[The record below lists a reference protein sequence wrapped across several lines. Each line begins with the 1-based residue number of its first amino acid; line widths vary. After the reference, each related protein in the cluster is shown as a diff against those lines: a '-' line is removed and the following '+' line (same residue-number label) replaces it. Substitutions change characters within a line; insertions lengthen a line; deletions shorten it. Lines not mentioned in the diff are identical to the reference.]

1 MLKSF
6 KDSFLDLG
14 DGVLGPIYPRH
25 CPICDELLPVI
36 EIKDG
41 KLRTGRLIHE
51 DCACKI
57 RYVRGATCMKCG
69 KPLSSHEREQEY
81 CADCRKIRHVFDR
94 GFSVFDYRSI
104 SGSIY
109 KFKYMG
115 RQEYAWFYGKAVKR
129 RFGKE
134 LTSLGIDAIIPVPM
148 YRAKEIKRGYNQA
161 NLLAEVVGRELGIP
175 VYKNV
180 IKRNKNTLPMKKLDA
195 RGRRNNLKKAFNI
208 ARNDVKFKCI
218 LIIDDIYTTGSTID
232 EIAHKFR
239 IAGVNRIYFLTL
251 AIGQTT

>member
-1 MLKSF
+1 MLQSYKNNVLRL
-6 KDSFLDLG
+6 KDKVLD
-14 DGVLGPIYPRH
+14 VVYPGH
-25 CPICDELLPVI
+25 CPICDELLPYV
-36 EIKDG
+36 ETTDG
-41 KLRTGRLIHE
+41 SISFGRMIHR
-51 DCACKI
+51 DCAKKI
-57 RYVRGATCMKCG
+57 RYVRGNTCMKCG
-69 KPLSSHEREQEY
+69 KPLPGSEQEREY
-81 CADCRKIRHVFDR
+81 CRDCAKTRHVFDR

-115 RQEYAWFYGKAVKR
+115 RQEYARFYGKATGR
-129 RFGKE
+129 LLGKE
-134 LTSLGIDAIIPVPM
+134 LRRLGIDAIIPVPM
-148 YRAKEIKRGYNQA
+148 YKPKQIKRGYNQA
-161 NLLAEVVGRELGIP
+161 DVYAKSVGRELGIP

-232 EIAHKFR
+232 EIAHEFR
-239 IAGVNRIYFLTL
+239 IAGVEKIYFLTL

>member
-1 MLKSF
+1 MFKSF
-6 KDSFLDLG
+6 SDSFLDLG
-14 DGVLGPIYPRH
+14 DGVLGSIYPRH
-25 CPICDELLPVI
+25 CPICDKLLPVV
-36 EIKDG
+36 EIKNG
-41 KLRTGRLIHE
+41 KLRSGRLIHE
-51 DCACKI
+51 ACAQKI

-69 KPLSSHEREQEY
+69 KLLASSESEQEY
-81 CADCRKIRHVFDR
+81 CGDCRRIRHVFDR

-115 RQEYAWFYGKAVKR
+115 RQEYASFYGKAVQR
-129 RFGKE
+129 HLGKE
-134 LTSLGIDAIIPVPM
+134 LLSLGIDAIIPVPM

-161 NLLAEVVGRELGIP
+161 DVFANMVGRECGIP

-208 ARNDVKFKCI
+208 AQNDVKFKCI

-232 EIAHKFR
+232 EIAHEFR
-239 IAGVNRIYFLTL
+239 IAGVSRIYFLTL